1 MRRIFLFLVGFFV
14 TASVWAVDYQRT
26 IIWFPTAT
34 DEKHESRRTG
44 DLFEGAVFPEVGNL
58 PFWSE
63 NFELKSNNAG
73 VTIVNMVFEPFS
85 DISFILPETTG
96 TELKYTTET
105 GTSAGKSFIR
115 VSIFP
120 FVKRNNQILRLT
132 RFTLAINE
140 NTNLLKSVTASYSWK
155 PTSVLGSGKWTK
167 IRIKSKG
174 IYKISYDQ
182 LKTWGYANPD
192 KVSLYGNGGFMMPTL
207 NSDLQVDDLLIYP
220 VWKGKD
226 NANKD
231 CLFFYSSGNISQT
244 RNNQTGLISH
254 QQNYY
259 STETYFY
266 LTDQGTPLLIE
277 KAAEIAGSAGRQI
290 TSYPN
295 YIFHEKELLNL
306 ISSGSQWF
314 GERFMQGAVQSIN
327 ISLDNPDLTKPAS
340 IVVSAAA
347 RSSAASNM
355 DVLLNSKSIGTIS
368 FQATAVSDVTS
379 HYANEKNTDFTETL
393 PTKTIVLRL
402 TYNASNGT
410 SEAWLNYIG
419 INYQSPLSMSSEV
432 LNFRG
437 RGVDGATTI
446 SEFVLSDAT
455 SGVKILNVT
464 NPHKTVEVPAAFSNG
479 QLKFKSNSSA
489 FNEYVAFNPS
499 GTSIQVPEF
508 VGEVANQN
516 LHQSDLSQMII
527 VSHPDFLSVADSLAD
542 FRRTNDQMT
551 VKVVTP
557 EMIYNEFSGGLPDPA
572 GIRNYFRM
580 CYDRGKI
587 SGKNTLKYVLLLG
600 DGSFDNRNILE
611 KSLNVLPTFQ
621 SANSLSPTESFV
633 SDDFFVMLDENEGGA
648 SGIIDLGIG
657 RIPAKTLDEAE
668 TVLDKI
674 KNYQKEE
681 TIGNWRNVVTF
692 IGDDG
697 DNSTHMDQADRL
709 ANYMNKTYPA
719 FFTDKIYFD
728 AYRQLSTSGGEKY
741 PDVTA
746 AITNR
751 VKQGTLLMNYIGH
764 ANEKNLADENV
775 VDVGI
780 INSWN
785 NYKRLSVFVTA
796 TCEFSR
802 FDSNEKSA
810 GEHFLFNPIGG
821 GIGLFSTTRLVYSGA
836 NFVLTDQFFRHVF
849 QKDENGN
856 NLRLGDVMRLAKSK
870 ANTGINQLNFTL
882 LADPALRMAN
892 PALQIKTTSING
904 KNVENGVDTIKTLSV
919 VTIKGF
925 VADSKGVK
933 LTSFNGEIIPTVY
946 DKVMS
951 VKTLGNAGEEQM
963 DYSVQNSIIYR
974 GLASVKN
981 GEFEFSFFV
990 PKDISYKL
998 DKGKILYYAY
1008 DKTSDAQ
1015 GYFDGFYLGGSS
1027 STSISDSQGPTIDL
1041 FLNSESFKDGGR
1053 VSASSVLIAN
1063 ISDITGINTAG
1074 IGIGHDITAVLN
1086 DDYSNIMVLNDYFQ
1100 SGLDK
1105 YTEGTIVFPLSNLP
1119 EGNHTLKVKVW
1130 DVLNNSS
1137 EKEIHFVVKDDLR
1150 IESVLCFPNPMREQT
1165 NFVFTHNQPDET
1177 FDVTLEVFQTSGTRV
1192 DMIQKKVGSR
1202 GTESFSLEWS
1212 PSSRSVRMA
1221 PGVYI
1226 YRMTVTTD
1234 GKTSSGSGRLVYVYR

>member
-1 MRRIFLFLVGFFV
+1 MRRLFLFLAVFFL
-14 TASVWAVDYQRT
+14 TTSAWAVDYQRT
-26 IIWFPTAT
+26 IVWVPNVSGQV
-34 DEKHESRRTG
+34 HESRSG
-44 DLFEGAVFPEVGNL
+44 GLFEGAVFLGAGNL

-63 NFELKSNNAG
+63 NFELQSGIAELAITN
-73 VTIVNMVFEPFS
+73 TVFEPFS
-85 DISFILPETTG
+85 DISFQLPDTIG
-96 TELKYTTET
+96 TELKYSTET
-105 GTSAGKSFIR
+105 GTSAGKSFVR
-115 VSIFP
+115 VTVFP
-120 FVKRNNQILRLT
+120 FVKRNNQILKLKQ
-132 RFTLAINE
+132 FTLKITE
-140 NTNLLKSVTASYSWK
+140 NSNLQKSGAAGYLWK

-167 IRIKSKG
+167 IRTINKG
-174 IYKISYDQ
+174 IYKITYDQ
-182 LKTWGYANPD
+182 LKAWGYSSPE
-192 KVSLYGNGGFMMPTL
+192 KVSLYGNGGFMMPLL
-207 NSDLQVDDLLIYP
+207 NRDLQVDDILIYP

-226 NANKD
+226 NAGKD

-244 RNNQTGLISH
+244 RNSETGMITH

-277 KAAEIAGSAGRQI
+277 KAAEIGGSAGRQV

-295 YIFHEKELLNL
+295 YTFYEKELLNL

-314 GERFMQGAVQSIN
+314 GERFMQGSAHSIN

-347 RSSAASNM
+347 RSSAASSMN
-355 DVLLNSKSIGTIS
+355 VLLNAKSIGTIS
-368 FQATAVSDVTS
+368 FQPTAVSDVTS
-379 HYANEKNTDFTETL
+379 YYANEKSIDFTETL
-393 PTKTIVLRL
+393 PTKTIVMRL

-419 INYQSPLSMSSEV
+419 INYQSPLSMSSDV
-432 LNFRG
+432 VNFRG
-437 RGVDGATTI
+437 RGVDGTITI
-446 SEFVLSDAT
+446 SEFVISNTT
-455 SGVKILNVT
+455 SGVIILNVT
-464 NPHKTVEVPAAFSNG
+464 NPHQTVEMPAAFSNG
-479 QLKFKSNSSA
+479 QLKFKSNSSV

-499 GTSIQVPEF
+499 GTNIPVPEL

-516 LHQSDLSQMII
+516 LHQSDLAEMII
-527 VSHPDFLSVADSLAD
+527 VSHPDFLSVANELAD

-551 VKVVTP
+551 VQVVTP
-557 EMIYNEFSGGLPDPA
+557 EIVYNEFSGGLPDPA

-580 CYDRGKI
+580 CYDRGKL
-587 SGKNTLKYVLLLG
+587 SGKNTLKYVLLIG
-600 DGSFDNRNILE
+600 DGSFDNRNILG
-611 KSLNVLPTFQ
+611 KNLNILPTYQ
-621 SANSLSPTESFV
+621 SPNSLSPTESFV
-633 SDDFFVMLDENEGGA
+633 SDDFFVMLDDNEGGS

-668 TVLDKI
+668 IVLDKI

-785 NYKRLSVFVTA
+785 NYKRLPVFVTA

-821 GIGLFSTTRLVYSGA
+821 GVGLFSTTRLVFSGA

-892 PALQIKTTSING
+892 PALQVKTTSING
-904 KNVENGVDTIKTLSV
+904 KDVETGVDTIRTLSV

-925 VADSKGVK
+925 VADSKGAK

-946 DKVMS
+946 DKVMP

-963 DYSVQNSIIYR
+963 DYTVQNSIIYR

-1008 DKTSDAQ
+1008 NKTSDAQ
-1015 GYFDGFYLGGSS
+1015 GYFDGFYLGGST
-1027 STSISDSQGPTIDL
+1027 STAITDSQGPTIDL

-1105 YTEGTIVFPLSNLP
+1105 YNEGTIVFPLSNLP

-1150 IESVLCFPNPMREQT
+1150 IESVLCYPNPMSEQA

-1192 DMIQKKVGSR
+1192 DMIQKKLGSQ
-1202 GTESFSLEWS
+1202 GTESFSLEWT
-1212 PSSRSVRMA
+1212 PSSRSVKMT